1 MMTIRHPSGNP
12 AHRPATRRLP
22 DDADTL
28 APDGAEVRILCSLA
42 GGSAAHFR
50 LAPGAVS
57 RAGRHRTVEEIWYI
71 VEGEGEMWRRT
82 GAHEEIVT
90 LTPGLCLTIPL
101 GTSFQ
106 FRAGHDT
113 ALSAFAVT
121 MPPWPQDSTN
131 EWTPVEPRWPAR

>member
-1 MMTIRHPSGNP
+1 MT
-12 AHRPATRRLP
+12 ADFQERPLATRQLP
-22 DDADTL
+22 DEADTL

-50 LAPGAVS
+50 LAPGRVS
-57 RAGRHRTVEEIWYI
+57 RAGRHRSVEEIWYI
-71 VEGEGEMWRRT
+71 LEGRGEMWRRT
-82 GAHEEIVT
+82 DKQEDVVA

-106 FRAGHDT
+106 FRAGHGT

-121 MPPWPQDSTN
+121 MPPWPEDSDD
-131 EWTPVEPRWPAR
+131 EWTEVEPHWQVRL

>member
-1 MMTIRHPSGNP
+1 MPVD
-12 AHRPATRRLP
+12 RPTTRRLP
-22 DDADTL
+22 EEAETL

-50 LAPGAVS
+50 LEPGAVS

-71 VEGEGEMWRRT
+71 LEGRGEMWRCT
-82 GAHEEIVT
+82 DAHEDVVT

-106 FRAGHDT
+106 FRAGHGT
-113 ALSAFAVT
+113 PLSAFAVT
-121 MPPWPQDSTN
+121 MPPWPEDSN
-131 EWTPVEPRWPAR
+131 DEWTEVGPHWPVRL

>member
-1 MMTIRHPSGNP
+1 MSSDSRER
-12 AHRPATRRLP
+12 RPATRQLP
-22 DDADTL
+22 NDADTL

-42 GGSAAHFR
+42 GGSAAHFH

-57 RAGRHRTVEEIWYI
+57 RAGHHRTVEEIWYI
-71 VEGEGEMWRRT
+71 VEGEGEMWRRM
-82 GAHEEIVT
+82 GAHEVVVT

-113 ALSAFAVT
+113 ALSALAVT
-121 MPPWPQDSTN
+121 MPPWPQDSTD
-131 EWTPVEPRWPAR
+131 EWAEVEPHWPVRL

>member
-1 MMTIRHPSGNP
+1 MTSDSRER
-12 AHRPATRRLP
+12 RPATRHLP
-22 DDADTL
+22 DEADTL

-50 LAPGAVS
+50 LAPGRVS
-57 RAGRHRTVEEIWYI
+57 RAGCHRTVEEIWYI
-71 VEGEGEMWRRT
+71 LEGRGEMWRRT
-82 GAHEEIVT
+82 AEQEEVVA
-90 LTPGLCLTIPL
+90 LAPGLCLTIPL

-121 MPPWPQDSTN
+121 MPPWPEASDD
-131 EWTPVEPRWPAR
+131 EWTEVEPCWPARL